1 MPMVGHRRSNV
12 NVTGGEKLGLFDR
25 VFVRGN
31 LIARQA
37 FVENGRLT
45 GIIDW
50 SDARIVQA
58 REGAGRAQLRWQA
71 ANC

>member
-12 NVTGGEKLGLFDR
+12 NVTGGGEKLGRFDR
-25 VFVRGN
+25 VSVHGD
-31 LIARQA
+31 LIARHA

-58 REGAGRAQLRWQA
+58 REGAGRA
-71 ANC
+71 